1 MMNDF
6 IERDFTVEEMYTV
19 ISALRDV
26 IDDQHLIE
34 LNRKYEEWERVM
46 YWKDEKSI
54 DKAKALKVLAG
65 YCLDYK
71 VEDLI

>member
-1 MMNDF
+1 MKDF
-6 IERDFTVEEMYTV
+6 IERDFTVDEMYTV

-46 YWKDEKSI
+46 FWKDEKSI
-54 DKAKALKVLAG
+54 DKSRALKVLAG
-65 YCLDYK
+65 FSLDYK